1 MFAKVNGPAEH
12 FPCIVTVYLKT
23 LNIRLVRGSNLGLP
37 PPPPHSLLISL
48 SLYQLV
54 VITSLH
60 FGLYKS
66 HWIQSNS
73 TWVSSYTDKCFLFLG
88 DEWEIKPLF
97 WDGGVVK
104 NTSQWKTLIQVGVGN
119 NCTYSSWGTILS
131 LVHYHK
137 ITQNVKAISYPCTL

>member
-1 MFAKVNGPAEH
+1 MFAKVIRPAEH

-23 LNIRLVRGSNLGLP
+23 LNIRLVRGSNLVL

-60 FGLYKS
+60 FGLY
-66 HWIQSNS
+66 HIEIQSNS